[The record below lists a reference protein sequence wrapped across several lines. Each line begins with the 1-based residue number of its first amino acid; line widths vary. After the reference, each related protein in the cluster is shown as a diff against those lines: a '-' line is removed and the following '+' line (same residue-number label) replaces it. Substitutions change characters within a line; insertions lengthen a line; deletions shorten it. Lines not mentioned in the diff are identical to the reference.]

1 MPVTVVMD
9 TNVLVSGLRSSK
21 GASFRLLSLVGDG
34 RFRLCLSVP
43 IVIEYEAAAKRLVS
57 RGGLSST
64 DVEAIIDYLCKVGE
78 HHKIYFLWRPLLR
91 DSKDD
96 MVVELAV
103 ASSADAIIT
112 FNRKHFKGSES
123 FGIRIIT
130 PQELLREI
138 GEPI

>member
-1 MPVTVVMD
+1 
-9 TNVLVSGLRSSK
+9 
-21 GASFRLLSLVGDG
+21 
-34 RFRLCLSVP
+34 VP